1 MNVLEKILEEIENL
15 NYYPEGMGCG
25 IEDCGIT
32 DIYEACEY
40 GWNEAIE
47 AVIEVINNMDDGKG
61 TNVPSNWISVEERLP
76 EAGELV
82 KVTVHSSE
90 WISDYNS
97 DWVSEEDK
105 IHYPAEYNVYDGFLC
120 RDEAW
125 IFYDKY
131 NEEVTCVKEFGIDK
145 GRGYD
150 VVTAW
155 MPIILPEPYKGG
167 KENE

>member
-1 MNVLEKILEEIENL
+1 MNVLEKILEEIEDVRKIMKSTVATNCFGKECE
-15 NYYPEGMGCG
+15 ND
-25 IEDCGIT
+25 DCT
-32 DIYEACEY
+32 VCVCER
-40 GWNEAIE
+40 
-47 AVIEVINNMDDGKG
+47 VINIIRSHMDEVND

-131 NEEVTCVKEFGIDK
+131 NAEVTCVKEFGIDK
-145 GRGYD
+145 GRVYD